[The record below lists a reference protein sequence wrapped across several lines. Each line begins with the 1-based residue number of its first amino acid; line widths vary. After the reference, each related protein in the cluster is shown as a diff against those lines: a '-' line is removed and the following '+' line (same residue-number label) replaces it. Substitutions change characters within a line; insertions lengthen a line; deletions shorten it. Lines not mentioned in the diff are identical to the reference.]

1 MNELIKF
8 GAGNGVSST
17 LKSGA
22 QSVRVMNR
30 AEFRVARKLTNAA
43 AKREYPLYLAEQGR
57 GLNSSVAKAIA
68 AGEILVIGG
77 NLQAGADKVSTLKFI
92 RREHKALVVPVAK
105 NPEVAKA
112 VESAKASE
120 DKLAKVLALLAA
132 RGVSADEIAAAVK

>member
-1 MNELIKF
+1 MNSLITLEAK
-8 GAGNGVSST
+8 NGVTST

-30 AEFRVARKLTNAA
+30 MEFRKARGLTNAS

-57 GLNSSVAKAIA
+57 GMNATVAKAIA
-68 AGEILVIGG
+68 SGDILIVGG
-77 NLQAGADKVSTLKFI
+77 SLQGGADKVSTLKFI
-92 RREHKALVVPVAK
+92 RKEHKALVVPVAK